1 MDDTVGGMCAC
12 VCRNAKKKPVLR
24 KLCESSKS
32 VSFSIVLQ
40 IEQAETSNLLQR
52 STFAEILKQCSRLFY
67 YESRIK
73 N

>member
-12 VCRNAKKKPVLR
+12 VCRNAKKKLVLR
-24 KLCESSKS
+24 KLWESSKS

-40 IEQAETSNLLQR
+40 IAQAETCNLLQR
-52 STFAEILKQCSRLFY
+52 KHIAEILKQCSRLFY
-67 YESRIK
+67 YESHIK